1 MYHFEQ
7 ISAYNRVATHATDV
21 PYVFGNLPAKGAV
34 VASPQDLTVS
44 DTMQS
49 YWTNFARSANPNG
62 AGLPQWPQYAGAG
75 SQTMRIGNVI
85 QSGPEEGTERF
96 QFLDRF
102 RINGLI
108 SVSQQN

>member
-1 MYHFEQ
+1 
-7 ISAYNRVATHATDV
+7 
-21 PYVFGNLPAKGAV
+21 
-34 VASPQDLTVS
+34 
-44 DTMQS
+44 
-49 YWTNFARSANPNG
+49 
-62 AGLPQWPQYAGAG
+62 
-75 SQTMRIGNVI
+75 VI